1 MTKSNIHSRF
11 LRKYLSKQGIKGNS
25 KDIREKSIPN
35 IILNDD
41 ILNDFSLK
49 SGARKECSLSTPLLF
64 NVVFNVLATSFREE
78 KERKDILIR
87 KEKRNLLLFT
97 DDMIIYIGNTMKYI
111 PPKLLEISEFDK
123 VAGYEID
130 M

>member
-1 MTKSNIHSRF
+1 MTKWDLYQECRIDLTFVNQYNSHISKLKKKNRKQLTKSNIHSRF

-64 NVVFNVLATSFREE
+64 SVEFNVLATSG
-78 KERKDILIR
+78 KK
-87 KEKRNLLLFT
+87 KK
-97 DDMIIYIGNTMKYI
+97 GKA
-111 PPKLLEISEFDK
+111 S
-123 VAGYEID
+123 
-130 M
+130 